1 MSPLPATRMISN
13 DLTSALINRESR
25 VQVAESSQFVYR
37 FITGIYKRGL
47 VHGRLD
53 NNDLVDYLFF
63 DNEQYLSAPFR
74 DRQVMGYILEQ
85 CV

>member
-13 DLTSALINRESR
+13 DLTSPWINWESR
-25 VQVAESSQFVYR
+25 MQVAESSQFVYR

-63 DNEQYLSAPFR
+63 DNEQDLSTPFR
-74 DRQVMGYILEQ
+74 GRQVMGDILEQ
-85 CV
+85 CI